1 MQLALP
7 GADPAAF
14 LRGDDDPLVAEFL
27 ARHDAAPAVF
37 EAFARFAR
45 QALAA
50 GRTRIGAK
58 MIAERIRWE
67 SFVAG
72 AADYKINNSDVA
84 LMALMLARE
93 DARFARAFAFRAS
106 RADRRAA

>member
-72 AADYKINNSDVA
+72 AGDYKINYRTDGVNPVSATDASATVA
-84 LMALMLARE
+84 QDWTAP
-93 DARFARAFAFRAS
+93 
-106 RADRRAA
+106 